1 MVLHERLREV
11 LERMRQVSNLEDQLT
26 VLVSVVPV
34 RSLLRH
40 EFFR

>member
-1 MVLHERLREV
+1 MVLHERLREI

-26 VLVSVVPV
+26 VLVSVVPD